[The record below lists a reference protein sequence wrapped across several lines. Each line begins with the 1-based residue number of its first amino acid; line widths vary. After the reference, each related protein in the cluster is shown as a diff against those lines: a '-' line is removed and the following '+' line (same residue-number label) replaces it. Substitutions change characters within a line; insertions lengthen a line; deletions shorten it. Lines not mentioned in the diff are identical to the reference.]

1 MEEGMLKS
9 KALEVNLAHTQVD
22 VVIDPQYTCLQEV
35 MAGYYGLLERLGIFL
50 KEVSHPYKNW
60 QYIVENARGFSLDYF
75 HLFKAH
81 PKGPEAVSRLIGLFC
96 SALEADTDR
105 RVQTDATDNL
115 ILYLQQIITASEEEL
130 ECFYPVVADTFEF
143 IHQLPDTA
151 FQRFVRSFY
160 GMKRLAQ
167 SLVDAPVSDGIDYQS
182 INRLL
187 SRYFVVTYDYW
198 LSEADPLQQ
207 FLTKTEI
214 SIPTSEL
221 ESVFL
226 PIAHRTIA
234 SQKTVLQ
241 KESSNE
247 QRQSRTQLKALLL
260 LIDHHHIAKS
270 YRRIPDQLLDL
281 GRQSDTGNQWKVI
294 FLFQAMSIPGLAN
307 DHEDILRDI
316 NRTINWLI
324 ANQKPR
330 HVQKLIQKTF
340 SILKAH
346 TARFP
351 STAVTC
357 VDNMGREIFQ
367 TGNRELINYFIDA
380 VIHLG
385 FQTPE
390 IRGVGN
396 DWQIQVNI
404 AHIQNIRTWMN
415 LIQLQPEKST
425 RLLSNLIIHLA
436 ISGVFIKD
444 TDLFGRD
451 ITRFFNSHISPVY
464 NLCKQLARLF
474 PVYFNDIGAEG
485 ELREISTRLD
495 EICHRRDPLIHFLR
509 KQSHVESSNRIIGF
523 MDAVLHFWATR
534 DKSPLAPYM
543 PPNIFNRIEES
554 GNYIDGVH
562 AIIKDLVA
570 SGVEIPSAFL
580 SLSADKLQNMIDQ
593 TDGATAIDRERT
605 GLFAEL
611 YKHLNNKYNLN
622 FINLLPY
629 VNSLRPEAFPEIE
642 RLRDAL
648 DESSLKSRI
657 FKLLDYLDQLKK
669 IILSPQRFEISENI
683 YKKRHFTVDIPSMY
697 GSYHEM
703 KFDAMGLTLRLEAL
717 ANVLL
722 EEVIHTVDLSLV
734 TKATCYQIYDSLM
747 LLDKALKIDGIDS
760 AELEHHLDLLVHS
773 MEIQGFSFTQY
784 LDIFKGLSHA
794 VKNIIKD
801 YFNNIHGEHLTHILS
816 HLPADQILEKYHPV
830 NGSTDPEKLHHR
842 VSEIFL
848 RDRLA
853 MSLGLQ
859 QLDLF
864 LSRILNTLYHQASKL
879 PKENLRRLL
888 NYDSKRT
895 ITSFS
900 DPNDLATGIIYLGN
914 KGLNMMR
921 LHNFGFPIPP
931 GFIITTEAFRCW
943 DIIESFKPAQE
954 NFKEQLVKHI
964 GKIETITGK
973 RFGSPEKPLLFSV
986 RSGSSIS
993 QPGMMET
1000 FLDVGMNEEITIGLS
1015 RYHRNEWFAW
1025 DSYRRFLQCYGMAL
1039 GIQRNDFD
1047 ALIAGFKRQWGIPL
1061 KREFSGQQMLQV
1073 AGAYKNYI
1081 EEKGHRIPED
1091 PIDQLLATIKAVIE
1105 SWDSAKAKSYRNI
1118 MGISDDWGTAI
1129 TVQAMV
1135 FGNLSTHSGSG
1146 VVFTH
1151 NPRWTGQSVDLWGDF
1166 TLGNQGEDV
1175 VSGLV
1180 STLPISIRQQEI
1192 EMRDTDT
1199 TLETDYPLI
1208 YQTKQNISNTLI
1220 SEKGWAPQEIEF
1232 TFEGPAAGQLH
1243 LLQTRDMAIRERQ
1256 DVYAFD
1262 PAERESSVYL
1272 GHGIGVSGGAMSGR
1286 LVFTL
1291 EEVERWRKAEPR
1303 TQLILARGDTVP
1315 DDIKEIHASD
1325 GLVTAKGGV
1334 TSHAAVVAHRLGKT
1348 CVVGCGNLECDES
1361 SRIVT
1366 FARRQLV
1373 SGDFISID
1381 GREGSVYKGRI
1392 KIKRSRRLK
1401 ASP

>member
-1 MEEGMLKS
+1 MLKS

-35 MAGYYGLLERLGIFL
+35 MADYYGLLERLGIFL
-50 KEVSHPYKNW
+50 REVSHPYKNW
-60 QYIVENARGFSLDYF
+60 QYIVENARGFALDYF
-75 HLFKAH
+75 HLFKSH
-81 PKGPEAVSRLIGLFC
+81 PKGPEAVGRLLSLFC
-96 SALEADTDR
+96 DALEADTDR
-105 RVQTDATDNL
+105 RVKVDATDNL
-115 ILYLQQIITASEEEL
+115 ILYLQKIITASDASL
-130 ECFYPVVADTFEF
+130 ERFYPIMTDTFEY
-143 IHQLPDTA
+143 IRQLPGPS
-151 FQRFVRSFY
+151 FEHFVRSFY
-160 GMKRLAQ
+160 GMKRVAQ
-167 SLVDAPVSDGIDYQS
+167 SLATVSASDGLDYQA
-182 INRLL
+182 INHLL
-187 SRYFVVTYDYW
+187 FRYHAATYDYW
-198 LSEADPLQQ
+198 LSEADPMQR
-207 FLTKTEI
+207 FLTKAEI
-214 SIPTSEL
+214 STPPEDLPSIFEPISHHTIRSQQSEL
-221 ESVFL
+221 KNLSATEQWQSL
-226 PIAHRTIA
+226 PLLEAML
-234 SQKTVLQ
+234 S
-241 KESSNE
+241 
-247 QRQSRTQLKALLL
+247 LK
-260 LIDHHHIAKS
+260 DHHHIAKS
-270 YRRIPDQLLDL
+270 YRRIPDQLMDI
-281 GRQSDTGNQWKVI
+281 GSQSNSGNQWKVI
-294 FLFQAMSIPGLAN
+294 FLFQAMNIPGLAN

-330 HVQKLIQKTF
+330 HVHKLIQKTF

-380 VIHLG
+380 VIDLG
-385 FQTPE
+385 FQTPR

-396 DWQIQVNI
+396 DWQIQANS

-415 LIQLQPEKST
+415 LIRLQPEKST

-436 ISGVFIKD
+436 VSGVFIKD

-451 ITRFFNSHISPVY
+451 ITRFFSSRINQVY

-485 ELREISTRLD
+485 ELRDISTRLD

-523 MDAVLHFWATR
+523 MDAVLRFWSTR
-534 DKSPLAPYM
+534 DKSGLAPYM
-543 PPNIFNRIEES
+543 PPNIFNGIDDS
-554 GNYIDGVH
+554 GTFIDGIH
-562 AIIKDLVA
+562 AIMTDLAA
-570 SGVEIPSAFL
+570 SGLEMPSAFL
-580 SLSADKLQNMIDQ
+580 TIPAEDLRRLIGK
-593 TDGATAIDRERT
+593 TDGVTAIDIERAE
-605 GLFAEL
+605 LFAEL
-611 YKHLNNKYNLN
+611 YKQLNNKYNLN
-622 FINLLPY
+622 FVNLLPY
-629 VNSLRPEAFPEIE
+629 VRSLRPEAFPDLD
-642 RLRDAL
+642 RLKEAL
-648 DESSLKSRI
+648 DEQNLKSRI
-657 FKLLDYLDQLKK
+657 FKLLDYLEKLKG
-669 IILSPQRFEISENI
+669 IILSSERFDISENI

-697 GSYHEM
+697 GSYHEL
-703 KFDAMGLTLRLEAL
+703 KFDAMGLTLRLEAM

-722 EEVIHTVDLSLV
+722 EELIQTVDLSLV

-784 LDIFKGLSHA
+784 LDIFKGLSQA

-801 YFNNIHGEHLTHILS
+801 YFNNIHGEHLTRILS
-816 HLPADQILEKYHPV
+816 HLPADQILRKYHSI
-830 NGSTDPEKLHHR
+830 NGVDDLDKLHHR

-848 RDRLA
+848 RDRIA

-864 LSRILNTLYHQASKL
+864 LTRILNTLYHQSNKL

-888 NYDSKRT
+888 NYDSLRT

-931 GFIITTEAFRCW
+931 GFIITTEVFRCW
-943 DIIESFKPAQE
+943 DIIESFKPARE
-954 NFKEQLVKHI
+954 NFKEQLTRHI
-964 GKIETITGK
+964 GKIERITGK
-973 RFGSPEKPLLFSV
+973 RFGAPEKPLIFSV

-1000 FLDVGMNEEITIGLS
+1000 FLDVGMNEEIAKGLA
-1015 RYHRNEWFAW
+1015 RYYKNEWFAW

-1047 ALIAGFKRQWGIPL
+1047 AIIAGYKRQWSIPL
-1061 KREFSGQQMLQV
+1061 KREFSGQQMQQV
-1073 AGAYKNYI
+1073 SKAYKQYI
-1081 EEKGHRIPED
+1081 EDKGHRIPD
-1091 PIDQLLATIKAVIE
+1091 NPFDQLLATIQAVIE
-1105 SWDSAKAKSYRNI
+1105 SWDSAKAKSYRSI

-1135 FGNLSTHSGSG
+1135 FGNLSTQSGSG

-1180 STLPISIRQQEI
+1180 STLPISVRQQEI

-1199 TLETDYPLI
+1199 TLETAYPQI
-1208 YQTKQNISNTLI
+1208 YSTMQHISHTLI

-1232 TFEGPAAGQLH
+1232 TFEGPAADQLH

-1256 DVYAFD
+1256 EVFAFD
-1262 PAERESSVYL
+1262 PVERESSVYL

-1291 EEVERWRKAEPR
+1291 EEVEHWRKSEPR
-1303 TQLILARGDTVP
+1303 THLILARGDTVP
-1315 DDIKEIHASD
+1315 DDIKEIHAAD

-1348 CVVGCGNLECDES
+1348 CVVGCDNLECDES
-1361 SRIVT
+1361 SRTVT
-1366 FARRQLV
+1366 FAQKQLV

-1381 GREGSVYKGRI
+1381 GREGSVYKDRI
-1392 KIKRSRRLK
+1392 KIKRSRRLE

>member
-1 MEEGMLKS
+1 MLRS
-9 KALEVNLAHTQVD
+9 KALEVNLAHTQVE
-22 VVIDPQYTCLQEV
+22 VVIDQRYSCLQEV
-35 MAGYYGLLERLGIFL
+35 MAGYYGLMERLGTFL
-50 KEVSHPYKNW
+50 KEVSHPFKNW
-60 QYIVENARGFSLDYF
+60 QYIVENARGFALDYF
-75 HLFKAH
+75 HLFKPH
-81 PKGPEAVSRLIGLFC
+81 PKGPEAVGRLIGLFC
-96 SALEADTDR
+96 EALEADTTL
-105 RVQTDATDNL
+105 RVQVDATDNL
-115 ILYLQQIITASEEEL
+115 ILYLHKIITASEEAL
-130 ECFYPVVADTFEF
+130 ERFYPIVAQAFDF
-143 IHQLPDTA
+143 IHALPDPA
-151 FQRFVRSFY
+151 FEHFVRSFY
-160 GMKRLAQ
+160 GMKRLTT
-167 SLVDAPVSDGIDYQS
+167 SLIDAPVSDGLDYQS

-187 SRYFVVTYDYW
+187 SRYHAAAYDYW
-198 LSEADPLQQ
+198 MNEADPLQR
-207 FLTKTEI
+207 FLAKADI
-214 SIPTSEL
+214 AAPPSEL
-221 ESVFL
+221 E
-226 PIAHRTIA
+226 TIFNPVSHSTIRA
-234 SQKTVLQ
+234 QQSDLNDQTAGGQ
-241 KESSNE
+241 WGT
-247 QRQSRTQLKALLL
+247 RQLLKAMIKLK
-260 LIDHHHIAKS
+260 DHQDIAKS
-270 YRRIPDQLLDL
+270 YRRIPEKLMEI
-281 GRQSDTGNQWKVI
+281 GRQSKTGNQWKVI
-294 FLFQAMSIPGLAN
+294 FLFQAMSIPGLSN

-330 HVQKLIQKTF
+330 HVHKLIQKTF

-346 TARFP
+346 MARFP

-380 VIHLG
+380 VIDLG
-385 FQTPE
+385 FQTPR

-396 DWQIQVNI
+396 DWQIRANN
-404 AHIQNIRTWMN
+404 AHIHNIRTWMN
-415 LIQLQPEKST
+415 LFRLQPEKST

-436 ISGVFIKD
+436 VSGVFIKD

-451 ITRFFNSHISPVY
+451 ITRFFNSRIEPVY

-485 ELREISTRLD
+485 ELRDISTRLD

-523 MDAVLHFWATR
+523 MDAVLHFWETR
-534 DKSPLAPYM
+534 EKSGLASYM
-543 PPNIFNRIEES
+543 PPNIFNRIEEE
-554 GNYIDGVH
+554 GTYIDGVH
-562 AIIKDLVA
+562 AVVGNLAA
-570 SGVEIPSAFL
+570 SGLELPGALLNMPVEELRELIG
-580 SLSADKLQNMIDQ
+580 K
-593 TDGATAIDRERT
+593 TDGATTIDKERT
-605 GLFAEL
+605 ELFAEL
-611 YKHLNNKYNLN
+611 YKLLNNKYNLN

-629 VNSLRPEAFPEIE
+629 INSLRPEAFPELH
-642 RLRDAL
+642 RLKEAL
-648 DESSLKSRI
+648 DEKNLKSRI
-657 FKLLDYLDQLKK
+657 FKLLDYLEKLKA
-669 IILSPQRFEISENI
+669 IIISPKQFEISENI

-722 EEVIHTVDLSLV
+722 EELIHNVNLSLV
-734 TKATCYQIYDSLM
+734 TKATCYQIYDCLM

-784 LDIFKGLSHA
+784 LDIFKGLSQA

-801 YFNNIHGEHLTHILS
+801 YFNNIHGEHLTQILS
-816 HLPADQILEKYHPV
+816 RLPADQILEKYHSV
-830 NGSTDPEKLHHR
+830 NNVDDPDKMNHR

-864 LSRILNTLYHQASKL
+864 LTRILNTLYHQSNKL
-879 PKENLRRLL
+879 PKEHLRRLL
-888 NYDSKRT
+888 NYDPMRT
-895 ITSFS
+895 ITSFA

-931 GFIITTEAFRCW
+931 GFIITTEVFRCW
-943 DIIESFKPAQE
+943 DIIQSFKPAQE
-954 NFKEQLVKHI
+954 NFKEQLVRHI
-964 GKIETITGK
+964 GKIEAITGK
-973 RFGSPEKPLLFSV
+973 RFGSHDKPLLFSV

-1000 FLDVGMNEEITIGLS
+1000 FLDVGMNEAITEGLS

-1025 DSYRRFLQCYGMAL
+1025 DCYRRFLQCYGMAL

-1047 ALIAGFKRQWGIPL
+1047 AIIAGFKRRWGIPL
-1061 KREFSGQQMLQV
+1061 KREFSGHQMQQV
-1073 AGAYKNYI
+1073 AKAYKNYI
-1081 EEKGHRIPED
+1081 EEKNHQIPDD
-1091 PIDQLLATIKAVIE
+1091 PFAQLLATIQAVIE

-1135 FGNLSTHSGSG
+1135 YGNLSTRSGSG

-1151 NPRWTGQSVDLWGDF
+1151 NPRWTGESVDLWGDF

-1199 TLETDYPLI
+1199 TLETAFPQI
-1208 YQTKQNISNTLI
+1208 YRTMQHISHTLI

-1232 TFEGPAAGQLH
+1232 TFEGPAADQLH

-1256 DVYAFD
+1256 EVFAFD
-1262 PAERESSVYL
+1262 PSGKKSSVYL

-1291 EEVERWRKAEPR
+1291 EEVEHWRNAEPQ
-1303 TQLILARGDTVP
+1303 THLVLARGDTVP
-1315 DDIKEIHASD
+1315 DDIKEIHAAD

-1348 CVVGCGNLECDES
+1348 CVVGCDNLACDES
-1361 SRIVT
+1361 SGTVM
-1366 FARRQLV
+1366 FAQRQLV

-1392 KIKRSRRLK
+1392 KIKKSRRSA